1 MQTDAT
7 GSRVHLHQRSWKITV
22 PALQA
27 SNPQPQA
34 ESHHSVHFVLV
45 TDPQNNAALKNVSWI
60 VRKIEYLWPMQK
72 FKVHKQEDENRKDF
86 GSVFFKPKG
95 IKRTAFLVSYF
106 TRTGVLKYYGSTCTF
121 KITTIFLNKPFVGEA
136 TAKGV

>member
-7 GSRVHLHQRSWKITV
+7 GSQVHLHQRSWKITV

-72 FKVHKQEDENRKDF
+72 FKVHKQEDENRTDF
-86 GSVFFKPKG
+86 GSVF
-95 IKRTAFLVSYF
+95 
-106 TRTGVLKYYGSTCTF
+106 
-121 KITTIFLNKPFVGEA
+121 LNLRE
-136 TAKGV
+136 